1 MKVLVESK
9 DDEGLI
15 AFLGK
20 KITIFCGV
28 YIYTGKLVGVNDTC
42 VKLDEASMV
51 FSTGKFSES
60 KWSDAEAFP
69 AKVHYVQLSA
79 IESFGDLK

>member
-15 AFLGK
+15 AFLGN

-28 YIYTGKLVGVNDTC
+28 YIYTGVLVGVNNTC
-42 VKLDEASMV
+42 VKLSDAMLV
-51 FSTGKFSES
+51 FSTGKFSD
-60 KWSDAEAFP
+60 KAWADVEAFP
-69 AKVHYVQLSA
+69 GDFYVQTTA
-79 IESFGDLK
+79 IESFGVLK